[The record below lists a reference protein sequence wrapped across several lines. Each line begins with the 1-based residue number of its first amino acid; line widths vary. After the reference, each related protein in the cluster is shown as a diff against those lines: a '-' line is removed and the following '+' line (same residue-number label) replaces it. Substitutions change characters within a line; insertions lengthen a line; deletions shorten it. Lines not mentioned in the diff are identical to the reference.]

1 MNIKSTLILLV
12 SMAMLTSCGSYEAAQ
27 KAYNLGEY
35 NKAADLFDKA
45 QKGEENKGRKAEEC
59 FLLGECYR
67 NLGQDAKAA
76 VAYQK
81 AVRLKYEDDEA
92 MLRLADAYRNIGKFD
107 EARDVY
113 NAYYEKHRTDR
124 RVNVARAS
132 MQLAEG
138 VWSELSNIK
147 DAGEKADSGYVVKPF
162 RDINSKYSD
171 FCPVYVGEG
180 YDVVYF
186 TSLRTQKKK
195 KRMSKITG
203 QGGSTIYMSKID
215 GRGKWTEP
223 QPLDEPFGTSGND
236 DGAAFVSS
244 DGRTMV
250 FTRCPLNNQDGCPV
264 HAYEIKREG
273 GRWSEPV
280 RILPGA
286 DSTMMVAHP
295 TLSPDGQV
303 LYFVSDREDGSHGGL
318 DIWKSLRNVDGSWGP
333 AQNLGP
339 MVNTAGDEMFP
350 CMRDNGTLYF
360 SSDGHE
366 GFGGLDIY
374 KAVEG
379 DDGRYHVSNLGLPIN
394 SAGDDF
400 GITFMGSAEEGL
412 FSSNRG
418 SSKGYEDIYSFYLPP
433 VILTIEARIG
443 ESGKKAFADG
453 NTKPRS
459 RVLRP
464 SPSANVGQDD
474 TQTAQTAKAQEP
486 VKDEADDK
494 NDDEKIPD
502 FALEGKLQMST
513 ANPSGTQD
521 SETAQTKQSD
531 DKTTT
536 QSAAKSTSKS
546 STTKSSTKKKTTTS
560 KGKSSTTKKSTSSKS
575 KSSATAKK
583 TTSTKGKTSTT
594 KKTGTTTKKTTTS
607 ATAKSGTTTKSSDNQ
622 QTATAK
628 ADSDKTTTTKKSST
642 TTASASSS
650 KKTTKKKRKFVPIP
664 EAYIRVVGSDGT
676 NIKLPVDDHGKVSF
690 VAEKDVRY
698 IILSGAPGFANTR
711 TEVSTEGLNRTQTI
725 KMTSLLDKVD

>member
-1 MNIKSTLILLV
+1 MKIKSTLILLASV
-12 SMAMLTSCGSYEAAQ
+12 AMLTSCGSYEAAQ

-45 QKGEENKGRKAEEC
+45 QKSEENKGRKAEEC

-67 NLGQDAKAA
+67 YLGQDAKAA
-76 VAYQK
+76 TAYQK

-107 EARDVY
+107 EARNVY
-113 NAYYEKHRTDR
+113 NAYYERHRTDR
-124 RVNVARAS
+124 RVNVARES

-147 DAGEKADSGYVVKPF
+147 DAGENADSGYVVKPF
-162 RDINSKYSD
+162 RELNSKYSD

-203 QGGSTIYMSKID
+203 QGGSTIYMSKVD
-215 GRGKWTEP
+215 GRGKWTDP
-223 QPLDEPFGTSGND
+223 QPLDEPFGSSGND

-244 DGRTMV
+244 DGRAMV

-264 HAYEIKREG
+264 HAYEIRREG
-273 GRWSEPV
+273 GRWSDPV

-295 TLSPDGQV
+295 ALSPDGQV
-303 LYFVSDREDGSHGGL
+303 LYFVSDREEGSFGGL

-339 MVNTAGDEMFP
+339 MVNTPGDEMFP
-350 CMRDNGTLYF
+350 SVRNDGTLYF

-366 GFGGLDIY
+366 GFGGLDIF

-400 GITFMGSAEEGL
+400 GITFMGTAEEGL

-418 SSKGYEDIYSFYLPP
+418 NSKGYEDIYSFYLPP

-464 SPSANVGQDD
+464 SPSVNAAK
-474 TQTAQTAKAQEP
+474 TEIASAQTAKVQES
-486 VKDEADDK
+486 VKDDD
-494 NDDEKIPD
+494 DDPKDEPKLPD
-502 FALEGKLQMST
+502 FAIEGKLQMSS
-513 ANPSGTQD
+513 ANTTDKQ
-521 SETAQTKQSD
+521 ETESAQGNQSD
-531 DKTTT
+531 GKVSSKSSTKST
-536 QSAAKSTSKS
+536 AKSSTSKS
-546 STTKSSTKKKTTTS
+546 STQKSKS
-560 KGKSSTTKKSTSSKS
+560 SSTTKKT
-575 KSSATAKK
+575 TAN
-583 TTSTKGKTSTT
+583 SKGKTSMTKKTSTTT
-594 KKTGTTTKKTTTS
+594 KKSSALTTKKTTTS
-607 ATAKSGTTTKSSDNQ
+607 ATAKSSSTSASS
-622 QTATAK
+622 TATKTASAK
-628 ADSDKTTTTKKSST
+628 QSTTAKTTTTKKST
-642 TTASASSS
+642 TTASASTEK
-650 KKTTKKKRKFVPIP
+650 KKTTKKRKFVPIP
-664 EAYIRVVGSDGT
+664 DAYIRIVGSDGT
-676 NIKLPVDDHGKVSF
+676 NVKLPVDEHGKVSF

-698 IILSGAPGFANTR
+698 IILSGAPGYANTR